1 MEKRSPELKSKLKQR
16 PVEKKWRGSVKKL
29 KSENSGE
36 EMDGSGEEMDGR
48 EETFTGGT
56 KLKQLAEAGEF
67 KCGRFKFTFF
77 FLTLFSVFRLK
88 KRKKKRGRRKLNEG
102 IFIIS
107 PLICPKCQLFYNQS

>member
-1 MEKRSPELKSKLKQR
+1 
-16 PVEKKWRGSVKKL
+16 
-29 KSENSGE
+29 
-36 EMDGSGEEMDGR
+36 MDGSGKEMDGR

-102 IFIIS
+102 IFVIS
-107 PLICPKCQLFYNQS
+107 PLICERLTWVGLLIQDLDSVFQEPSYLTL